1 MTGPGTGH
9 PDWQSYAN
17 WRGML
22 FSVDSVT
29 VPTTGTDFGLFVTT
43 NFAGLYVNAVCAT
56 GFGSLILSWYADTDG
71 AELVQVDSYPMG
83 PDTALEVII
92 PARGNAVDVFFDVQS
107 PGSAILSLTVL
118 PTNIAVGHT
127 TFLTGPNWITDLNVS
142 VAHST
147 AHTVNPVPIV
157 GGPAY
162 VSFVPHDSA
171 AKLTLDIFGLDNDGT
186 KLVRVANYNLPAATV
201 QAELIVPPLP
211 LQYVV
216 TNTDTV
222 SAHVYDLGIIL
233 RTQ

>member
-22 FSVDSVT
+22 FSEDAVT
-29 VPTTGTDFGLFVTT
+29 VPVTGTDFGLFVTT
-43 NFAGLYVNAVCAT
+43 NFAGFYVNAVCAT
-56 GFGSLILSWYADTDG
+56 GNGELILTWYADTAG
-71 AELVQVDSYPMG
+71 TEEIQVDSYPMAA
-83 PDTALEVII
+83 DTALEVII

-107 PGSAILSLTVL
+107 VGAATLSLTML
-118 PTNIAVGHT
+118 PTNIAPTHT
-127 TFLTGPNWITDLNVS
+127 TFLTGPNYVSDLNVS
-142 VAHST
+142 VAHSV
-147 AHTVNPVPIV
+147 AHTVNVVPIV

-162 VSFVPHDSA
+162 LCFVPHDSA

-186 KLVRVANYNLPAATV
+186 KLVRVGNYNLPAVTV
-201 QAELIVPPLP
+201 QQELIVPPLP
-211 LQYVV
+211 LQYIV

-222 SAHVYDLGIIL
+222 SAHVYDLGIML